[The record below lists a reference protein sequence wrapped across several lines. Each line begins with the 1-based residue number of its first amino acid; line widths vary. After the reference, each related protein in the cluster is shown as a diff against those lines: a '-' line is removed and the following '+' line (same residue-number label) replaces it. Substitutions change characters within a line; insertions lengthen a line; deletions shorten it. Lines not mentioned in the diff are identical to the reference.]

1 MDELSRLRGLMK
13 EETFKHHGFTDKMRR
28 NILDE
33 IHSGKSKS
41 SYKRRPVL
49 APIISAIFVLA
60 CLTFFVYLS
69 GSQLDLFQDGKN
81 ASQADWHELELDV
94 DENDTK
100 WSEEIKLP
108 TLVPFKVVD
117 RSYKATEEDGFDT
130 FTIKLIGPQEQMLSI
145 SMELGLET
153 YVPEIEVPVKIGDV
167 EGSYHYNQELQSS
180 SVNWFEDG
188 IKYYMHYNPRKSNI
202 TLSKEDMK
210 RIAESIK
217 K

>member
-41 SYKRRPVL
+41 SYKMRPVI
-49 APIISAIFVLA
+49 APIMSAVFVLA

-69 GSQLDLFQDGKN
+69 GSQLDLFQEGKN
-81 ASQADWHELELDV
+81 ASQAEWHELELEV

-100 WSEEIKLP
+100 WNEDIKLP
-108 TLVPFKVVD
+108 SLVPFEVVD

-130 FTIKLIGPQEQMLSI
+130 FTVKLTGPQEQMLTVK
-145 SMELGLET
+145 MDLGLEMFE
-153 YVPEIEVPVKIGDV
+153 PEIDVPLKIGEV
-167 EGSYHYNQELQSS
+167 TGSYHYNRELQTS
-180 SVNWFEDG
+180 SVNWFDDG
-188 IKYYMHYNPRKSNI
+188 IKYYMQFNPRTSNI
-202 TLSKEDMK
+202 TLDKEDMK
-210 RIAESIK
+210 RIAESIEK
-217 K
+217 